1 MEELDFI
8 RQKKILSLT
17 QLKEKIFFWRN
28 LDKSPNRI
36 IFTNGCFD
44 ILHLGHI
51 EYLAKAKK
59 YGEILIIGLNS
70 DESVRTLKGQTRPI
84 NGESSR
90 ATILA
95 ALSFVDAVVIFNEE
109 TPEKL
114 IKFIEPD
121 VLIKGGDY
129 TITNIIGAEF
139 VQSYGGEVKI
149 IDFVDG
155 YSSTHIIDKLKN
167 ANMSD

>member
-1 MEELDFI
+1 MEELDYI

-28 LDKSPNRI
+28 LDKFPNRI

-70 DESVRTLKGQTRPI
+70 DESVRILKGQTRPI
-84 NGESSR
+84 NGELSR

-95 ALSFVDAVVIFNEE
+95 TLSFVDAVVIFNEE
-109 TPEKL
+109 TPENL
-114 IKFIEPD
+114 IKIIEPD

-139 VQSYGGEVKI
+139 VQSYGGKVKI
-149 IDFVDG
+149 IDLVDG
-155 YSSTHIIDKLKN
+155 YSSTHIIDRLKN
-167 ANMSD
+167 TNMSD